1 MIYNG
6 SVSEIEKHLGEYL
19 DYLEIEKGRSIK
31 TRENYGRYLKVVLAW
46 AKIKSAKE
54 IDQDVVRNFRLYLA
68 RREKPSGSRS
78 GDGSLKKVTQAY
90 YIIALR
96 NFLKYLIKRDIPV
109 MSPDKIELPKV
120 PQRQIALPEA
130 AGLIRILKAP
140 DEADLRRLRDKAI
153 LETLFS
159 TGLRLAE
166 LCALPRYINLD
177 RGEISIRGK
186 GGKIRLVYI
195 SDDAKSALKNYLAKR
210 DDADEA
216 LFVSFGG
223 NPAMK
228 SKKVLGRITPR
239 AVERLVVRYA
249 KKAGVTDRVTP
260 HMLRHLFATDL
271 LLNGADIR
279 SVQELIGHANIATTP
294 VYTNLT
300 NKELRDV
307 HKKFHDRK
315 G

>member
-31 TRENYGRYLKVVLAW
+31 TRENYGRYLKVFLAW

-140 DEADLRRLRDKAI
+140 DEADLRGLRDKAI

-195 SDDAKSALKNYLAKR
+195 SDDAKAALKNYLAKR
-210 DDADEA
+210 DDADES

-223 NPAMK
+223 NPVMK

-279 SVQELIGHANIATTP
+279 SVQELLGHSNIATTQ
-294 VYTNLT
+294 VYTHLT

-307 HKKFHDRK
+307 HKKFHGRS
-315 G
+315 

>member
-1 MIYNG
+1 
-6 SVSEIEKHLGEYL
+6 
-19 DYLEIEKGRSIK
+19 
-31 TRENYGRYLKVVLAW
+31 
-46 AKIKSAKE
+46 
-54 IDQDVVRNFRLYLA
+54 
-68 RREKPSGSRS
+68 
-78 GDGSLKKVTQAY
+78 
-90 YIIALR
+90 
-96 NFLKYLIKRDIPV
+96 

-130 AGLIRILKAP
+130 ADLIRILKAP
-140 DEADLRRLRDKAI
+140 DVSDLRGLRDKAI

-195 SDDAKSALKNYLAKR
+195 SDDAKAALKNYLAKR

-216 LFVSFGG
+216 LFFSFGG

-279 SVQELIGHANIATTP
+279 SVQELLGHANIATTQ
-294 VYTNLT
+294 VYTHLT

-307 HKKFHDRK
+307 HKKFHGRS
-315 G
+315 